1 MPKNMG
7 CLRSGFTI
15 HVPATPLL
23 TDQAGIRFHRQ
34 RETALFTFTTHYNLC
49 NFPQQLADLQR

>member
-1 MPKNMG
+1 MG

-23 TDQAGIRFHRQ
+23 TDQAGIRFRRQ